1 MFSRSVILI
10 LCNPMDCSIPG
21 FPVFHYLP
29 EFAQTHVHWVD
40 DAIQPSHPLSS
51 PSPPGFNLFPVSG
64 SFPVSQFFASC
75 GQSIGASVSASVLPM
90 NIQGWFFL
98 AVQGT
103 LKSLLQHHSFCWLYR
118 ASLSLAS
125 KNIINLTSVLTIWWC
140 PCVESSL
147 CCWKRVFSVISAF
160 SWQKSISLCPASF
173 CTPRSNLPVTPGI
186 SWFLLL
192 HSMHVDQSHS
202 DAQ

>member
-1 MFSRSVILI
+1 MI
-10 LCNPMDCSIPG
+10 DC
-21 FPVFHYLP
+21 F
-29 EFAQTHVHWVD
+29 D
-40 DAIQPSHPLSS
+40 
-51 PSPPGFNLFPVSG
+51 
-64 SFPVSQFFASC
+64 
-75 GQSIGASVSASVLPM
+75 
-90 NIQGWFFL
+90 FL
-98 AVQGT
+98 TIQGT
-103 LKSLLQHHSFCWLYR
+103 LKGLLQHYNFCWLYA

-173 CTPRSNLPVTPGI
+173 WTPRSNLPVTPGI

-192 HSMHVDQSHS
+192 HSSPLKWKGCLFWVLVLESLVSLHRTIQLQFLQHYWSGHRLGLLWYWMICLGN
-202 DAQ
+202 